1 MRGGNKKRSR
11 SHPPPGNAERNAD
24 RHSGRKPAGK
34 AGGKMR
40 TQWLYGRHAVLA
52 ALANPERRVTRLV
65 YAGELPAVPGN
76 QDIEPESLTRDD
88 ISDLLP
94 PGAVHQGIAAQT
106 APLPDLSVEEIC
118 DRADEAGTALVVL
131 LDQVTDPH
139 NVGAVLRSA
148 AVFGAVAVIV
158 QDRNAP
164 EATGV
169 LAKAASGA
177 LESVPLVRA
186 VNIVRALDTL
196 KNAGFWSLGLDSEA
210 PVTIDA
216 IPHTEKRVVVLG
228 SEGAGLRR
236 LTREA
241 CDELARIDG
250 GGGLSSLNVSNAAAV
265 ALYAVSRN
273 NAAQ

>member
-11 SHPPPGNAERNAD
+11 SGPPPK
-24 RHSGRKPAGK
+24 SGENNAGK
-34 AGGKMR
+34 RTGKKQGGKNR
-40 TQWLYGRHAVLA
+40 SHWLYGRHAVLA
-52 ALANPERRVTRLV
+52 ALANPERHITRLV
-65 YAGELPAVPGN
+65 FAGDAPALPENHGL
-76 QDIEPESLTRDD
+76 EPESLSRDD

-94 PGAVHQGIAAQT
+94 PGAVHQGIAAQ
-106 APLPDLSVEEIC
+106 ADPLENLSVEEIC
-118 DRADEAGTALVVL
+118 DQADAAADALVVV

-148 AVFGAVAVIV
+148 AVFGALAVII

-164 EATGV
+164 ETTGV

-186 VNIVRALDTL
+186 VNIVRALDML
-196 KNAGFWSLGLDSEA
+196 KDAGFWSLGLDSEA
-210 PVTIDA
+210 PDAIDA

-241 CDELARIDG
+241 CDQLARIDG
-250 GGGLSSLNVSNAAAV
+250 RGALASLNVSNAAAV
-265 ALYAVSRN
+265 ALYAVSR
-273 NAAQ
+273 QSITP

>member
-1 MRGGNKKRSR
+1 
-11 SHPPPGNAERNAD
+11 
-24 RHSGRKPAGK
+24 
-34 AGGKMR
+34 MR

>member
-11 SHPPPGNAERNAD
+11 SYPSARNA
-24 RHSGRKPAGK
+24 GRKPVAK
-34 AGGKMR
+34 EGGKTR
-40 TQWLYGRHAVLA
+40 SQWLYGRHAVLA
-52 ALANPERRVTRLV
+52 ALANPERHITRLV
-65 YAGELPAVPGN
+65 FAGDPPAVPEGR
-76 QDIEPESLTRDD
+76 DLEPESLSRDD

-94 PGAVHQGIAAQT
+94 QGAVHQGIAAQ
-106 APLPDLSVEEIC
+106 ADPLTQLSVEEVC
-118 DRADEAGTALVVL
+118 DQADDAVAALVLV

-148 AVFGAVAVIV
+148 AVFGALAVII

-164 EATGV
+164 ETTGV

-196 KNAGFWSLGLDSEA
+196 KGAGFWCLGLDSDA
-210 PVTIDA
+210 PVTIDTV
-216 IPHTEKRVVVLG
+216 PHSEKRVVVLG

-241 CDELARIDG
+241 CDQLARIDG
-250 GGGLSSLNVSNAAAV
+250 GGTLSSLNVSNAAAV

-273 NAAQ
+273 SGAK